1 MIDRMVEFVQMLRA
15 SNVRVSMSEAIDA
28 VTALRLVPIASRPM
42 VKLALQ
48 SALVK
53 EREDIPTFES
63 LFNQFFL
70 IQLNEHE
77 SGEGDQPDAQDGP
90 PNDQDTDGRKD
101 EGEETQEDSNTEGD
115 KNSSMPTPEEGEPED
130 ADSEENM
137 DPELQELLARIQ
149 VGENTTEP
157 LAQSGHQANMS
168 GAEDVDLYQELPLG
182 QVDSLYTAVEDLA
195 ANLVT
200 KRSLRFQQARY
211 GPVDIKRTV
220 QKSFRTGN
228 IPFNIIRKR
237 RKIDKHELVVLCD
250 ISGSVWEVA
259 RFFLKLVQE
268 MQHQFSRSRSYL
280 FVDRINEVTD
290 LFDDRPFDEIID
302 QLKDDPGL
310 NFFGLSDFG
319 RAFYQFYTDEF
330 KSLSRNT
337 ILVILG
343 DARANWFDPIEWT
356 LDEMHR
362 RTHMVIWLNP
372 EPKQYWDTD
381 DSVMSKYSPYCDYV
395 MECRNLEQLKQVGEL
410 ILQG

>member
-1 MIDRMVEFVQMLRA
+1 M
-15 SNVRVSMSEAIDA
+15 
-28 VTALRLVPIASRPM
+28 
-42 VKLALQ
+42 
-48 SALVK
+48 
-53 EREDIPTFES
+53 
-63 LFNQFFL
+63 
-70 IQLNEHE
+70 
-77 SGEGDQPDAQDGP
+77 
-90 PNDQDTDGRKD
+90 
-101 EGEETQEDSNTEGD
+101 
-115 KNSSMPTPEEGEPED
+115 
-130 ADSEENM
+130 
-137 DPELQELLARIQ
+137 
-149 VGENTTEP
+149 
-157 LAQSGHQANMS
+157 
-168 GAEDVDLYQELPLG
+168 
-182 QVDSLYTAVEDLA
+182 
-195 ANLVT
+195 
-200 KRSLRFQQARY
+200 
-211 GPVDIKRTV
+211 
-220 QKSFRTGN
+220 
-228 IPFNIIRKR
+228 
-237 RKIDKHELVVLCD
+237 
-250 ISGSVWEVA
+250 
-259 RFFLKLVQE
+259 
-268 MQHQFSRSRSYL
+268 
-280 FVDRINEVTD
+280 DRINEVTD